1 MLPTKSNLAETGC
14 SPVSSNCVIWQGPAI
29 ACINLCNGDT
39 VTDVVY
45 KLATEICAL
54 KEQLDLTDLDFD
66 CLVSSA
72 VGTPQPEHT
81 LGVALEL
88 LINKVCALDDI
99 INGVS
104 EDDGSV
110 SLDPVLTVPQNAA
123 CFYTT
128 DENGNL
134 VTQITQSAFTK
145 RIAVQ
150 VCALKTLTTQQSSA
164 LANHESRIGVLE
176 ARPLGSALPKVTPT
190 CTFSSTTDVDLDV
203 AWEALEQ
210 QFCQL
215 RSITG
220 TPTALSAALT
230 YQCQGLGTEE
240 ALSSAGVMN
249 ALPGW
254 KGQVTT
260 VADALQN
267 MFITIC
273 DMRAA
278 VKDISINGSGST
290 TATGC
295 SAIVVDFTATLNT
308 ERTVATFFF
317 AGLTTI
323 PTGYQDCTALGAK
336 LTVSDSAGAK
346 YTTFINVTDNA
357 TNTNG
362 VTVGIS
368 GLNASLNYTYLLEAC
383 FSKDG
388 SECLKSVTK
397 AAPIACSIVT
407 GVTASFV

>member
-1 MLPTKSNLAETGC
+1 MLPTKSNLADTGC

-29 ACINLCNGDT
+29 ACINLCNGDS
-39 VTDVVY
+39 VTDVVF

-54 KEQLDLTDLDFD
+54 KAQLDLTDLDFD

-72 VGTPQPEHT
+72 VGTPEPAHT
-81 LGVALEL
+81 LSVALEL
-88 LINKVCALDDI
+88 LINKVCSLDDI

-110 SLDPVLTVPQNAA
+110 NLDPVLTIPSNAA

-128 DENGNL
+128 DENGNQ
-134 VTQITQSAFTK
+134 VTQVTQSTFTK

-150 VCALKTLTTQQSSA
+150 VCALKTLTAQHTSVLGNHETRLVTLENKPASSA
-164 LANHESRIGVLE
+164 L
-176 ARPLGSALPKVTPT
+176 PMVTPT
-190 CTFSSTTDVDLDV
+190 CTFPSTTDVALDV

-220 TPTALSAALT
+220 MPTALSAALT
-230 YQCQGLGTEE
+230 YQCQGLGTET
-240 ALSSAGVMN
+240 ALSSTGVMSSL
-249 ALPGW
+249 AGW

-267 MFITIC
+267 LFITVC

-278 VKDISINGSGST
+278 VKDLTVNGTGS

-295 SAIVVDFTATLNT
+295 AAIIVDFTATLNT
-308 ERTVATFFF
+308 ERTSATLYF
-317 AGLTTI
+317 AGITTI
-323 PTGYQDCTALGAK
+323 PTGYDDTTALGAK

-346 YTTFINVTDNA
+346 YITYVNVTDNA

-362 VTVGIS
+362 VTVGLP
-368 GLNASLNYTYLLEAC
+368 GLNPSLTYTYLLEAS

-388 SECLKSVTK
+388 SECLKNVTK
-397 AAPIACSIVT
+397 TSPVACSIVT